1 MKIIILHDADARI
14 ELLDVADHLV
24 GSDIEEFLSEQ
35 GFSVNNITW
44 LAAPI
49 DYLPMVF
56 HTFDT
61 DRDTGEFV
69 HAERRSR
76 LKDFSIHG
84 QLQEL
89 KHREQE
95 ELKEAIRRY
104 GEEVDSGYEVH
115 FDGEQPIVAG
125 YLFDEPCDI
134 VIDAARVDKYGNLS
148 LLGDDKEVRSDQFC
162 IEPDDIFGG
171 QLEYVTSSIGAWR
184 KEVRI

>member
-49 DYLPMVF
+49 DYLPVLF

-61 DRDTGEFV
+61 DRDTGEFI

-95 ELKEAIRRY
+95 ELKEAKTF
-104 GEEVDSGYEVH
+104 VDRKNYTRLKKKIQDIATKAEISVS
-115 FDGEQPIVAG
+115 
-125 YLFDEPCDI
+125 DELI
-134 VIDAARVDKYGNLS
+134 
-148 LLGDDKEVRSDQFC
+148 KELDNEIKNV
-162 IEPDDIFGG
+162 GA
-171 QLEYVTSSIGAWR
+171 YV
-184 KEVRI
+184 